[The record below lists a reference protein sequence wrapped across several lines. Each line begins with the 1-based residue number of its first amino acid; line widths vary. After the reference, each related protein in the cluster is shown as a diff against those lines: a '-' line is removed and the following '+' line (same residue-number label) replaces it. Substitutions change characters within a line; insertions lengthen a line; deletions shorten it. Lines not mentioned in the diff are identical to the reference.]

1 MHCVRDPRR
10 KLKNL
15 GTLLMVKR
23 TVISIKLL
31 PILLLFPTWEEYLV
45 MVMMITM
52 IMIMIN
58 VI

>member
-45 MVMMITM
+45 MMMMITM